1 MTENMQCAICQDTL
15 NEPVTALCGAHNFCK
30 DCLGAHIQTVQ
41 NQGGSGYG
49 YYGGAPVPTCPTC
62 RAPIQTSIAQLH
74 VNVTLRDMI
83 ASASASASVSAS
95 VPLVAKSAPPP
106 IQIKANRIAGTNQ
119 IHVELLAPA
128 GPTDTTMPTLF
139 IPVIDNSGSM
149 GNSSVDS
156 TQASSDAAAFS
167 RSDLVRHA
175 VATQIELLRSEDQM
189 ALVLFDN
196 NATIALPTTSMTDAG
211 RAAAKA
217 QLSKIGPNGG
227 TSIWSG
233 LQKALTIAGTP
244 ENAGKNIVII
254 LQTDGESDASLNPPR
269 GIPNTF
275 QAWKDAHPEVKITLH
290 TIGYGFGQALDMAL
304 LRRLAEIGNG
314 TANYVPDGSMV
325 GTVFTHMLANLM
337 TCQYRGVKLHIP
349 SQGVCIPVGYLQ
361 ADTPRNFVIDGS
373 DAGEITVT
381 ADNVTTVF
389 TAPAVGEVTEAA
401 AAWPLAHARIC
412 KELRAALG
420 TGARYNLAPLITAIQ
435 HLEGLSQDARL
446 AAVLKDL
453 TAPGKY
459 EGQFG
464 KAFASADAFTR
475 WGQHYMSG
483 IVCGLENE
491 WPINFKD
498 ATSATFGAPS
508 GMTRRLI
515 DRGDEI
521 FNSLPPPKA
530 SCASHRGGAYGAYGG
545 TSTYVAPASMASV
558 NNAHGGCFMG
568 ASRVLMAD
576 GTEKRCDEI
585 QPGDIDAAGY
595 VIAKVIKM
603 HVPYADIVRL
613 AGPLRPA
620 NAPAPQGGFTPW
632 HPIFPSDTYRHPGPT
647 ELGWVHPADIGQI
660 VRVHTDAV
668 YNFVLEYA
676 PSRAHTTVPNSEN
689 CVLEYAPS
697 RAHTKVPN
705 SENCVLEYASVAD
718 RSPGDNRPGILIV
731 DGLMACTLGHD
742 MHGPVISHSYFGQK
756 EAGKRNILEDLQELP
771 DWSSGN
777 VVIRNGTF
785 HSDPVT
791 GIICRLTV
799 E

>member
-1 MTENMQCAICQDTL
+1 MTENMICAICQDTL
-15 NEPVTALCGAHNFCK
+15 KEPVTALCGAHNFCK
-30 DCLGAHIQTVQ
+30 DCLGAHIETSMR
-41 NQGGSGYG
+41 NQGGGGYG
-49 YYGGAPVPTCPTC
+49 YGGYYGAPTPTCPTC
-62 RAPIQTSIAQLH
+62 RVPIQTSVAQLH
-74 VNVTLRDMI
+74 VNVALRDMI
-83 ASASASASVSAS
+83 ADASASAAALAPA

-106 IQIKANRIAGTNQ
+106 IQVKANRIAGTNQ

-149 GNSSVDS
+149 GGSSVDS

-175 VATQIELLRSEDQM
+175 VATQIELLRPEDQM

-196 NATIALPTTSMTDAG
+196 NATIALPATPMTDAG

-217 QLSKIGPNGG
+217 QLPKIGPNGG

-233 LQKALTIAGTP
+233 LQKALTIAGKA

-275 QAWKDAHPEVKITLH
+275 QAWKDAHPEVKVTLH
-290 TIGYGFGQALDMAL
+290 TIGYGFGSSLDMAL

-337 TCQYRGVKLHIP
+337 TCQYRGVRLHIP
-349 SQGVCIPVGYLQ
+349 SQGICIPVGYLQ
-361 ADTPRNFVIDGS
+361 ADAPRNFVIDGT
-373 DAGEITVT
+373 DVGEITVT
-381 ADNVTTVF
+381 ADNTATVF
-389 TAPAVGEVTEAA
+389 AATAVGETTEAV
-401 AAWPLAHARIC
+401 WPLAHARIC

-420 TGARYNLAPLITAIQ
+420 TGARYNLAPLVTF
-435 HLEGLSQDARL
+435 LRGLPQGDPRL
-446 AAVLKDL
+446 VAVLKDL

-508 GMTRRLI
+508 GLTRRLI

-530 SCASHRGGAYGAYGG
+530 SCAQQSGRGSYGGYGGYGGGGGA
-545 TSTYVAPASMASV
+545 VAPASMASI
-558 NNAHGGCFMG
+558 NNAHGGCFLG

-585 QPGDIDAAGY
+585 RPGDIDSAGY

-620 NAPAPQGGFTPW
+620 DATAPQGGFTPW
-632 HPIFPSDTYRHPGPT
+632 HPIFPSDTYKRPGAT

-676 PSRAHTTVPNSEN
+676 PSVQER
-689 CVLEYAPS
+689 
-697 RAHTKVPN
+697 K
-705 SENCVLEYASVAD
+705 
-718 RSPGDNRPGILIV
+718 PGDNRPGILIV

-777 VVIRNGTF
+777 VVIRNGSF

-799 E
+799 T

>member
-1 MTENMQCAICQDTL
+1 MGAKKVIAPRSLTVQSTMSSIMTENMQCAICQDTL
-15 NEPVTALCGAHNFCK
+15 KEPVTALCGAHNFCK
-30 DCLGAHIQTVQ
+30 DCLGAHITAVQ
-41 NQGGSGYG
+41 NSGGGGYG
-49 YYGGAPVPTCPTC
+49 YGGYYGVPTPTCPTC
-62 RAPIQTSIAQLH
+62 RIPIQTSVAHLH

-83 ASASASASVSAS
+83 ASASASASAAVSAA
-95 VPLVAKSAPPP
+95 PLIQKQAPPP

-128 GPTDTTMPTLF
+128 GITDTTMATLF

-149 GNSSVDS
+149 GNPSVDS

-175 VATQIELLRSEDQM
+175 VATQIELLRPEDQM

-196 NATIALPTTSMTDAG
+196 NATIALPATPMTDAG
-211 RAAAKA
+211 RAAARA
-217 QLSKIGPNGG
+217 QLPKIGPNGG

-233 LQKALTIAGTP
+233 LQKALTIAGKP

-275 QAWKDAHPEVKITLH
+275 QSWKDAHPEVKVTLH

-349 SQGVCIPVGYLQ
+349 MTGESSDVCIPVGYLQ

-435 HLEGLSQDARL
+435 HLEALSQDARL
-446 AAVLKDL
+446 VAVLKDL

-530 SCASHRGGAYGAYGG
+530 SCAPSSYGGGYGGYGGA
-545 TSTYVAPASMASV
+545 STYVAPASMASV
-558 NNAHGGCFMG
+558 NNAHGGCFLG

-585 QPGDIDAAGY
+585 QPGDIDSGGY

-632 HPIFPSDTYRHPGPT
+632 HPVFPSDTYKRPGPT

-676 PSRAHTTVPNSEN
+676 SA
-689 CVLEYAPS
+689 
-697 RAHTKVPN
+697 
-705 SENCVLEYASVAD
+705 AD
-718 RSPGDNRPGILIV
+718 REPGDNRPGILIV

-771 DWSSGN
+771 DWSSGK
-777 VVIRNGTF
+777 VVIRNGSF

-799 E
+799 T